1 MLNKKMVQSGNQRNS
16 VKHILR
22 GASRRRAKA
31 TEAIRAINSVAGIQA
46 GLYAVK

>member
-1 MLNKKMVQSGNQRNS
+1 MYNKKISQFENKRAS

-22 GASRRRAKA
+22 GAQRRRAKA
-31 TEAIRAINSVAGIQA
+31 LEAIRGINSVAGIQA

>member
-1 MLNKKMVQSGNQRNS
+1 MFNKKLTQTGNQRIG

-22 GASRRRAKA
+22 GAQRRRAKA
-31 TEAIRAINSVAGIQA
+31 LEAIRGLNSVAGIQG

>member
-1 MLNKKMVQSGNQRNS
+1 MFNKKIVKTGNQRTS

-22 GASRRRAKA
+22 GAQRRRAKA
-31 TEAIRAINSVAGIQA
+31 LEAIRGVNLVAGIQG